1 MKRRTIFIVNFV
13 KKEDNFYWN
22 LELSDTND
30 NFFYKT
36 FWKIMKP
43 YLSENY
49 SQCSKTAFS
58 NKDKIILGDHE
69 LAKKLDIL

>member
-1 MKRRTIFIVNFV
+1 
-13 KKEDNFYWN
+13 
-22 LELSDTND
+22 
-30 NFFYKT
+30 
-36 FWKIMKP
+36 MKP

-58 NKDKIILGDHE
+58 NKDEIILGDHE